1 MLTAPL
7 VCPDWPGPSDHPP
20 SLSQQSTLPG
30 YSGRPM
36 AGSGI
41 SSWILWPIGAYLW
54 KVPDLWIIIPFHW
67 PGYQFYHLQ
76 NLCLPLGFSVS
87 RPPSRHVISPNI
99 LSCRFLG
106 LVPRLS
112 SVVTHSVF
120 NLCSDLIFTL
130 ILIIKLSHNT
140 FTFHWM
146 FIWHNCLV
154 TTVSLKQPLSFGV
167 KGGKVIYGLQIYC
180 LNGAKKQKKLF
191 CFFKIF
197 SFSRNN

>member
-7 VCPDWPGPSDHPP
+7 VSPDWLGSSDHPP

-76 NLCLPLGFSVS
+76 NLCLPLGFPGS
-87 RPPSRHVISPNI
+87 RSPSRHVISPNI

-106 LVPRLS
+106 LVPRLDT
-112 SVVTHSVF
+112 VVTHWVF
-120 NLCSDLIFTL
+120 NLCSELIFTL
-130 ILIIKLSHNT
+130 ILIIKLSHT
-140 FTFHWM
+140 FRVRFPPWLSWIVQPWPPHCG
-146 FIWHNCLV
+146 FIRKSHANQQGCN
-154 TTVSLKQPLSFGV
+154 S
-167 KGGKVIYGLQIYC
+167 
-180 LNGAKKQKKLF
+180 
-191 CFFKIF
+191 
-197 SFSRNN
+197 

>member
-7 VCPDWPGPSDHPP
+7 VSPDWLGSSDHPP

-106 LVPRLS
+106 LVPRLDT
-112 SVVTHSVF
+112 VVTHWVF
-120 NLCSDLIFTL
+120 NLCSELILTL
-130 ILIIKLSHNT
+130 ILIIKLSHTLLFLLTDGQEKEFIHST
-140 FTFHWM
+140 FKSFGH
-146 FIWHNCLV
+146 L
-154 TTVSLKQPLSFGV
+154 VSL
-167 KGGKVIYGLQIYC
+167 
-180 LNGAKKQKKLF
+180 
-191 CFFKIF
+191 
-197 SFSRNN
+197 

>member
-7 VCPDWPGPSDHPP
+7 VSPDWLGSSDHPP

-36 AGSGI
+36 AASGI
-41 SSWILWPIGAYLW
+41 SSWILWPIGDHLW
-54 KVPDLWIIIPFHW
+54 KVPDFWIIIPFHW

-76 NLCLPLGFSVS
+76 NLCLPLGFPGS
-87 RPPSRHVISPNI
+87 RSPSRHVISPNI

-112 SVVTHSVF
+112 SVVTHWVF

-130 ILIIKLSHNT
+130 ILIIKLSHNHQSLT
-140 FTFHWM
+140 NLKLKPPLKT
-146 FIWHNCLV
+146 NN
-154 TTVSLKQPLSFGV
+154 TTVISFLLVYSVTARHCGMPS
-167 KGGKVIYGLQIYC
+167 
-180 LNGAKKQKKLF
+180 GA
-191 CFFKIF
+191 IIEH
-197 SFSRNN
+197 